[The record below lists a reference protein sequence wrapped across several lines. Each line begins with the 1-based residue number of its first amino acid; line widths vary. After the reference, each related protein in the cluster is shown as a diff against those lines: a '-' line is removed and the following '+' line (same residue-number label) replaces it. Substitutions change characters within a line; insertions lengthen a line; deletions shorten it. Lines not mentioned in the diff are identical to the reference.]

1 MSETKATTATGAPE
15 SGTATLAD
23 HAPRLERAF
32 DFEPTPDSYTLPER
46 EIEGAVPGFLRGTYY
61 LNGPGSFRRGDL
73 AYHHWLDGDGL
84 VSSLE
89 LTDRGVHFTTRWV
102 DTRKRRDEEEAGRAL
117 YRTFGTA
124 FEGDRLVHGIGLAS
138 PINVSA
144 YRWCDALLAF
154 GEQGLP
160 WALDPDTL
168 ETRGEHDFGRLSRV
182 APISAHPHFDR
193 DTGEMFNFGISYA
206 RNRPA
211 LHLYRFGRDGGL
223 LSRRRV
229 PLDLPC
235 SLHDFALGRRWA
247 AFHLAPYL
255 LQMDALLDRGAS
267 VQEALSW
274 QPEHG
279 SHLLV
284 VDRETGETVTRVQV
298 GQGYSLHHIN
308 TFEDGDRLV
317 VDLMEFPEPIYPQ
330 YQTVPDL
337 FTDVPAVRP
346 VRLVVDPQRG
356 RLVERHEVPYPLA
369 ADFPSVD
376 PRLSCKRYRRFW
388 KLAISATGQPGR
400 KFFDRLV
407 AFDWDEGGVTGVY
420 ASPPGCYLGG
430 EPVLLPDPAVP
441 EQGVVI
447 CQELDVEARRTSF
460 LLFDALDPAA
470 GPVARLPLRAP
481 IPLGFHASFEP
492 AQALEPMEE
501 RA

>member
-1 MSETKATTATGAPE
+1 MSDTVIATT
-15 SGTATLAD
+15 D

-32 DFEPTPDSYTLPER
+32 ELEPTPASYPIPER
-46 EIEGAVPGFLRGTYY
+46 EIEGRVPGYLRGTYY

-84 VSSLE
+84 VSALDFTE
-89 LTDRGVHFTTRWV
+89 EGVHFTTRWV
-102 DTRKRRDEEEAGRAL
+102 DSDKRREEEEAGRAL
-117 YRTFGTA
+117 YRTFGTS

-138 PINVSA
+138 AVNVSA

-160 WALDPDTL
+160 WALDPETL
-168 ETRGEHDFGRLSRV
+168 ETRGQHDFGRLSPV
-182 APISAHPHFDR
+182 TPFSAHPHFDR
-193 DTGEMFNFGISYA
+193 ETGEMYNFGISYA
-206 RNRPA
+206 RNRPT
-211 LHLYRFGRDGGL
+211 LQLYRFSRDGGL
-223 LSRRRV
+223 ISRRRV
-229 PLDLPC
+229 RLDLPC
-235 SLHDFALGRRWA
+235 SIHDFALGRRYA

-255 LQMDALLDRGAS
+255 LEMEALMERGAS

-284 VDRETGETVTRVQV
+284 LDRESGEKVTQVQV

-308 TFEDGDRLV
+308 TFEDGDHLV

-330 YQTVPDL
+330 YQPVPDL
-337 FTDVPAVRP
+337 FTDVPAVKP

-356 RLVERHEVPYPLA
+356 RLVERREIPFPLA

-376 PRLSCKRYRRFW
+376 PRRSCRRYRRFW
-388 KLAISATGQPGR
+388 KLAISATGRRGR
-400 KFFDRLV
+400 KFFDQLV
-407 AFDWDEGGVTGVY
+407 AFDWEEDGVSSVY
-420 ASPPGCYLGG
+420 HSPPGRYLGG
-430 EPVLLPDPAVP
+430 EPVLLADPGAE
-441 EQGVVI
+441 EQGVVV

-470 GPVARLPLRAP
+470 GPMTRLALRAP
-481 IPLGFHASFEP
+481 IPLGFHASFQPVEGL
-492 AQALEPMEE
+492 A
-501 RA
+501 